1 MQNPHVLLVED
12 DPKIVRA
19 LRPALEV
26 SGHRV
31 TVAADGTAALS
42 ELLSSDWDAFIV
54 DLGLPDMDGKE
65 VVRLV
70 RQCSAAPVLVI
81 SARHGAADLRE
92 SMAAGANHFLSKPFA
107 SPELVAWLKD
117 ALPSGPLATA

>member
-1 MQNPHVLLVED
+1 MIKPHVLLVED
-12 DPKIVRA
+12 DPQIVRA

-31 TVAADGTAALS
+31 TVAIDGTSALS
-42 ELLSSDWDAFIV
+42 ELLRSTWDAFIV

-70 RQCSAAPVLVI
+70 RKCSSAPVVVI
-81 SARHGAADLRE
+81 SARHGPADR
-92 SMAAGANHFLSKPFA
+92 SDSKAAGADHYLSKPFA
-107 SPELVAWLKD
+107 SPELVAWLKS
-117 ALPSGPLATA
+117 ALPPGALVTT